1 MLPQLY
7 SRQYR
12 LFPSLLLGR
21 GISVRWNTSTIFAS
35 GFNDLDESG
44 IQSLFAQIGPVVSI
58 KMLKRPNDTS
68 MGAFLVEFQRP
79 QSATQAVWE
88 LDKKLLNQR
97 QVHVAPYE
105 KREAI
110 GVREWG
116 RTRAHPN
123 TDGCGIFVT
132 HSGNV
137 TVKDMRDHLRKN
149 GIPFEE
155 LRGGIVSRTFYTLID
170 FKTPQSAKSAITRLN
185 NTRLR
190 DERLLACASTETIG
204 HNWK

>member
-149 GIPFEE
+149 GIPCKYFFTICAFEYYYY
-155 LRGGIVSRTFYTLID
+155 VQSRSYGEASSAEPSIHSSTL
-170 FKTPQSAKSAITRLN
+170 KPRKVLNRLS
-185 NTRLR
+185 LV
-190 DERLLACASTETIG
+190 
-204 HNWK
+204 